1 MPAIQVL
8 INTGRRKSKLRME
21 AGRKRETE
29 SKIDRE
35 IGGKTERKRDRV
47 TKIQRDRDRQT

>member
-1 MPAIQVL
+1 MPAIQVV

-29 SKIDRE
+29 CKS
-35 IGGKTERKRDRV
+35 
-47 TKIQRDRDRQT
+47 DRDTAGLRD